1 MRVQQDTI
9 NNLFSLNHTMFIIP
23 VYQRN
28 YAWREENCKKLLED
42 IISISRNNS
51 YHFMGTITFI
61 LHIKQE
67 GFQSH
72 QEYVIIDGQ
81 QRITTIMLL
90 LKALETKIKDEYT
103 KTDIRRFINIHE
115 NNTKLRLKP
124 IEKDR
129 ENFSLIM
136 QDRYKEASL
145 SKIKANYIFLLREI
159 EKYQEQG
166 YQAEEIYGAFL
177 RLKIV
182 GIGLEKE
189 DDDPQVVFESINATG
204 VRLEGV
210 DLIRNFL
217 MMGEDYESQEKL
229 FTNYWK
235 KIEEHLGREKDIEDF
250 IIDYLRI
257 YFSDVKEKDYYF
269 KFKELVREKF
279 ENNVEVIMQEMCKYA
294 RIYRIFIRDDAI
306 INHPNF
312 NQKEEAQAKKC
323 IKTIVSM
330 KFGVAYP
337 FIMQIINDFEE
348 SKIDFQNFYG
358 MLKTLISYY
367 IRRMVC
373 GEQTAALNK
382 ICYVLYKNLSKDNAL
397 SLQGLQNF
405 LGQKTGREIFPN
417 DERIKRSFIDINAYS
432 LRAIK
437 FILLEIEKLTNKE
450 VPESGNL
457 NVEHFYPQ
465 TPTKQWRDFV
475 GEEYENLEQNYRDTF
490 GNLTLTA
497 QNSKLSNK
505 SFEKKINLFQENGS
519 LHLNDYF
526 INNVNKWGIS
536 EIIKR
541 SEFLAREFCKVDLFK
556 DLPAE
561 SRKPSIKISMD
572 DNLSEIFIV
581 DITLPNGEKEI
592 CNNKYSL
599 LIDFIIQYLLNN
611 YKEELLNFIR
621 TEKPSFIKYTSNEQD
636 DYNLTKERKY
646 DDFIFQY
653 PSNNIEKIRLTLN
666 KLIRSCNLQ
675 PKYFLITT
683 EE

>member
-9 NNLFSLNHTMFIIP
+9 NNLFSLNNTVFIIP

-28 YAWREENCKKLLED
+28 YAWSEENCKKLLED
-42 IISISRNNS
+42 IISISKTNS
-51 YHFMGTITFI
+51 THFMGTITYI
-61 LHIKQE
+61 LHYKQE

-90 LKALETKIKDEYT
+90 LKALETKIKDEYI
-103 KTDIRRFINIHE
+103 KIDIKRFINIHE

-136 QDRYKEASL
+136 RDQYKEAHP
-145 SKIKANYIFLLREI
+145 SKIKSNYIFLLKEI
-159 EKYQEQG
+159 EKYQAEG

-217 MMGEDYESQEKL
+217 MMDKDYENQEKL

-235 KIEEHLGREKDIEDF
+235 KIEEHLGLEKDIEAF
-250 IIDYLRI
+250 IIDFLRM
-257 YFSDVKEKDYYF
+257 FFPDVKKDHYYF

-279 ENNVEVIMQEMCKYA
+279 KNNVENIMQEMCKYA
-294 RIYRIFIRDDAI
+294 RIYKIFIRDDGA
-306 INHPNF
+306 INHPNLS
-312 NQKEEAQAKKC
+312 QKEEAQAKKH
-323 IKTIVSM
+323 IKTIANL

-348 SKIDFQNFYG
+348 GKIDFQNFYG
-358 MLKTLISYY
+358 IIKTLISYY
-367 IRRMVC
+367 IRRMIC

-382 ICYVLYKNLSKDNAL
+382 VCYVLYKNLSKDNAL
-397 SLQGLQNF
+397 SLKGLQYF

-417 DERIKRSFIDINAYS
+417 DERVKRSFININAYS
-432 LRAIK
+432 LRAVD

-450 VPESGNL
+450 APDAHKLSI
-457 NVEHFYPQ
+457 EHFYPQ
-465 TPTKQWRDFV
+465 TPTKQWRNFV
-475 GEEYENLEQNYRDTF
+475 GEGYENLEQNYKDTF

-505 SFEKKINLFQENGS
+505 SFEEKITLLQENGS

-526 INNVNKWGIS
+526 INNIKKWDVD

-541 SEFLAREFCKVDLFK
+541 GEFLAGEFCKVDLFK
-556 DLPAE
+556 DLPIE
-561 SRKPSIKISMD
+561 SRKPPIRISMD
-572 DNLSEIFIV
+572 DNLSEIFIT
-581 DITLPNGEKEI
+581 DIILPNGDKEI
-592 CNNKYSL
+592 CNNKYPV
-599 LIDFIIQYLLNN
+599 LIDTIIKYLLNHH
-611 YKEELLNFIR
+611 KSILIKFIN
-621 TEKPSFIKYTSNEQD
+621 TEKPSFIRNKSEEQD
-636 DYNLTKERKY
+636 QNSSVRIY

-653 PSNNIEKIRLTLN
+653 SPNNIERIRLNLN
-666 KLIRSCNLQ
+666 RMIKFCNLH
-675 PKYFLITT
+675 PKDFLITI